1 MMFIL
6 NTGRSIR
13 QGKHIE
19 SKFSKGYSDE
29 TSACYINPLDLM
41 ELNIEEGDN
50 VLIISSEGSVVL
62 KTVSSDEMSKGMI
75 FVAYGPFVNHIIPA
89 VTHGT
94 GMPDFK
100 NIMVKIVPTLEPI
113 KSAPE
118 LIEELGGLR
127 YEN

>member
-6 NTGRSIR
+6 NTGRTIR

-19 SKFSKGYSDE
+19 SKCGQGYSDE
-29 TSACYINPLDLM
+29 TSTCYINPLDLM
-41 ELNIEEGDN
+41 ELNIEEDDN
-50 VLIISSEGSVVL
+50 VLIMSSEGSVVF
-62 KTVSSDEMSKGMI
+62 KTAASEELSKGMV
-75 FVAYGPFVNHIIPA
+75 FVPYGPFVNHIIPA

-100 NIMVKIVPTLEPI
+100 SIMVKIIPTLEPV
-113 KSAPE
+113 KSAIE
-118 LIEELGGLR
+118 LIEDLGGLR